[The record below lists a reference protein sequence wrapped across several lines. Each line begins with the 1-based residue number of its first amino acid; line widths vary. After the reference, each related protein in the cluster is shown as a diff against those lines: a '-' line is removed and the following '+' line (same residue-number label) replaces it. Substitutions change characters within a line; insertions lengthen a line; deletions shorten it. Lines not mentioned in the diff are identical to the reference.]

1 MTIREAVSYGQRKL
15 ADAGIETPRLD
26 SELILSHVL
35 KTDRLGLLLNYTS
48 RLSERQQKNYYKLL
62 NFRCRHVP
70 VAYIIRKKEFYG
82 LDYFVR
88 QGVLIPRPETE
99 LLVEKTLEAI
109 QNKKTPLVADL
120 CCGSGAIAV
129 AVAYSNNDV
138 KVYASDISE
147 VAISVAEKNTI
158 KHGVANRIFLMCG
171 DLWQPFEKS
180 GIKNLDVVVSNPPY
194 IPSNE
199 MKNIHDDIKIEP
211 VLALDGG
218 NDGLN
223 IYRKIIGKARNFL
236 NKNGSIILEIGWN
249 QAAEVVE
256 LLKDAGFSDIQIME
270 DYAGFDR
277 VVSAVSN

>member
-1 MTIREAVSYGQRKL
+1 LIIREAVLYGQRRL
-15 ADAGIETPRLD
+15 AEAGIESPRLD

-48 RLSERQQKNYYKLL
+48 QLSERQQKNYYKLL

-82 LDYFVR
+82 LDFFVR

-99 LLVEKTLEAI
+99 FLVEKTLETI
-109 QNKKTPLVADL
+109 QNKKNPLVADL

-129 AVAYSNNDV
+129 AMACSNNDV
-138 KVYASDISE
+138 KVFASDISK
-147 VAISVAEKNTI
+147 VAVSVAVKNSI
-158 KHGVANRIFLMCG
+158 EHKVADRVFLMCG
-171 DLWQPFEKS
+171 DLWQPFEES
-180 GIKNLDVVVSNPPY
+180 CIKNLDVVISNPPY

-199 MKNIHDDIKIEP
+199 LKNLQEDVKNEP
-211 VLALDGG
+211 ALALDGG
-218 NDGLN
+218 NDGLI
-223 IYRKIIGKARNFL
+223 IYRKIIGKARSFL
-236 NKNGSIILEIGWN
+236 KTNGSIILEIGWN
-249 QAAEVVE
+249 QAAEVVK
-256 LLKDAGFSDIQIME
+256 LLKDADFSDIQIME